1 MVWLFVSQGRREEC
15 VPWNRRRIVA
25 SAEDPKDH
33 FGVLAAAAA
42 AAAADK
48 SLVVA
53 TLFAGVLLLP
63 RPQYTAF
70 LWLLLETITNTNVV
84 PPSFKPDREIEC
96 IVDKDLSEAT
106 NRIRDTLANVAQQ

>member
-1 MVWLFVSQGRREEC
+1 MVWLFVSQGGREEC

-33 FGVLAAAAA
+33 FGVLAAAA